1 MASITRFDPETVA
14 VLAAAFDE
22 AWSWLQVNVP
32 DPPMRAPCEK
42 SWPAHLRDGKAG
54 HQGPEGACR

>member
-22 AWSWLQVNVP
+22 AWSWLQT
-32 DPPMRAPCEK
+32 
-42 SWPAHLRDGKAG
+42 SGS
-54 HQGPEGACR
+54 